1 MTEPRPRPI
10 MRRRIRQGIVA
21 CAVSA
26 LAITGAVT
34 WSGVSNAATTLGASA
49 AEHGRYFGTALST
62 GHLSDTN
69 YTTIAGRE
77 FNQVTPENEM
87 KWDATEPQQN
97 VFNFSAG
104 DTIANF
110 ASSHGQMLR
119 GHALAWHSQQ
129 PGWVGS
135 LSGTALRNAML
146 NHVTKVAQHYVG
158 KVFAWDV
165 VNEAF
170 NEDGTR
176 RQSNLQATGNDWI
189 EAAFRAARAAD
200 GSAKLCYNDFNIDNA
215 TSAKTAAVVAMVR
228 DFKSRGVPIDCVGM
242 QSHFTGGSSLPSN
255 YQTTIANF
263 AALGVDV
270 NITELDITNAP
281 ATPYANVVN
290 ACYAVARCTGITVWG
305 VRDPDSWR
313 SGESPLLFDGSG
325 NKKAAYTAVL
335 NALNVGAT
343 QSPPPTSP
351 PPSSQRPSSPPPSSP
366 PPSSPPPTGS
376 GGCSITLVTQTQW
389 ETGYVIQPS
398 RVTNTGSST
407 ITSWTV
413 TVTLPAGHAI
423 TGFWNAT
430 ESVSGQT
437 VTFHG
442 VSFNSTLAPG
452 ASGEFGFQ
460 ASRPSGNTALPT
472 ATCRTP

>member
-1 MTEPRPRPI
+1 MTDPRPHPLS
-10 MRRRIRQGIVA
+10 RRRVRNGLLAGTVA
-21 CAVSA
+21 VLAVASTV
-26 LAITGAVT
+26 LWG
-34 WSGVSNAATTLGASA
+34 GVSHAASTLGASA

-62 GHLSDTN
+62 GHLGDSN
-69 YTTIAGRE
+69 YVAVAGTE

-87 KWDATEPQQN
+87 KWDATERQQN
-97 VFNFSAG
+97 VFDFSQG

-110 ASSHGQMLR
+110 AASHGQRLR
-119 GHALAWHSQQ
+119 GHALAWHAQQ
-129 PGWVGS
+129 PNWVGP

-146 NHVTKVAQHYVG
+146 NHVTRVAQHYVG

-170 NEDGTR
+170 NEDGSR

-215 TSAKTAAVVAMVR
+215 TSAKTRAVVAMVT
-228 DFKSRGVPIDCVGM
+228 DFKNRGVPIDCVGL
-242 QSHFTGGSSLPSN
+242 QSHFTGGSSVPGN

-270 NITELDITNAP
+270 QITELDITNAP
-281 ATPYANVVN
+281 TGPYASVVN
-290 ACYAVARCTGITVWG
+290 SCYAVARCTGITVWG

-313 SGESPLLFDGSG
+313 SGESPTLFAAGG
-325 NKKAAYTAVL
+325 VKKPAYTAVL
-335 NALNVGAT
+335 NALNAGST
-343 QSPPPTSP
+343 Q
-351 PPSSQRPSSPPPSSP
+351 PPSSSQPASSRPPSSSQP
-366 PPSSPPPTGS
+366 ASSRPASSSPAGP
-376 GGCSITLVTQTQW
+376 GGCSITLVTQTSW
-389 ETGYVIQPS
+389 PTGYVIQPS
-398 RVTNTGSST
+398 RVTNTGNST
-407 ITSWTV
+407 INGWTV

-442 VSFNSTLAPG
+442 VNFNSTLAPG

-460 ASRPSGNTALPT
+460 ASRPNGNTALPT
-472 ATCRTP
+472 ATCSAP